1 MIFLMEALAL
11 FSLLYF
17 IVLFFYSGP
26 MTSML
31 FAWLLFAAACFLFSL
46 WLRFLRRRRAS
57 LRIRVMSVTAV
68 MTVFA
73 VIGAAVFVIAGTA
86 ALSTDRDADYCIVL
100 GARVR
105 GRKPSVSLKHRI
117 DRAIRY
123 ADEHPEAVM
132 VLSGG
137 VGEGEEISEARAIY
151 DALLAA
157 GIPAA
162 RMVLEDHSGNTQENI
177 SMSRNVIEQCEF
189 DRSRQAMRMA
199 ALDRMYLPE
208 DMQRE
213 LPESGNLKARE
224 PSVAVLSSSFH
235 LFRALAIARKAGF
248 AEISGIAASTDPVMA
263 VHLWLRE
270 TAAVLYGKFMGR
282 L

>member
-1 MIFLMEALAL
+1 
-11 FSLLYF
+11 
-17 IVLFFYSGP
+17 
-26 MTSML
+26 
-31 FAWLLFAAACFLFSL
+31 
-46 WLRFLRRRRAS
+46 
-57 LRIRVMSVTAV
+57 
-68 MTVFA
+68 
-73 VIGAAVFVIAGTA
+73 
-86 ALSTDRDADYCIVL
+86 
-100 GARVR
+100 
-105 GRKPSVSLKHRI
+105 
-117 DRAIRY
+117 
-123 ADEHPEAVM
+123 
-132 VLSGG
+132 
-137 VGEGEEISEARAIY
+137 
-151 DALLAA
+151 
-157 GIPAA
+157 
-162 RMVLEDHSGNTQENI
+162 
-177 SMSRNVIEQCEF
+177 
-189 DRSRQAMRMA
+189 MRMA